1 MLQGMIS
8 NAMQEMTRGM
18 SVTFI
23 TIKANGDFL
32 NEWSPTL
39 DGSKSERAKCG
50 IKHSLFLSHPPKTTE
65 VKRNNTFEITHLIS
79 SMQTTAA

>member
-1 MLQGMIS
+1 MIS
-8 NAMQEMTRGM
+8 NAMQEMTRVGISKM

-23 TIKANGDFL
+23 AIKANGDFL

-79 SMQTTAA
+79 